1 MAELSLQ
8 RVLLVV
14 GTVVLLAAGSA
25 SLSGCGG
32 PDAEP
37 PEAARSSPELQP
49 SGPASNA
56 PTLTAQ
62 QQAEKDLDRLVRDYY
77 AAENAVY
84 LDPASD
90 PSAALDPYLRNPAS
104 AARIA
109 DILSFRSA
117 GHTLESSSV
126 EVHWVKVTSVD
137 MASGGA
143 AVAELQVCKTLD
155 SRGVDGGTGMP
166 ASVLD
171 RGAIRWSATQ
181 LPDGDWRLTDYA
193 GIQGE
198 EGQC

>member
-1 MAELSLQ
+1 
-8 RVLLVV
+8 
-14 GTVVLLAAGSA
+14 
-25 SLSGCGG
+25 
-32 PDAEP
+32 
-37 PEAARSSPELQP
+37 
-49 SGPASNA
+49 
-56 PTLTAQ
+56 LTAQ

-84 LDPASD
+84 LDPARD

-143 AVAELQVCKTLD
+143 AVAECHTTSAAGTSGSTGEPSSFSNTRTTAWNA
-155 SRGVDGGTGMP
+155 SRLE
-166 ASVLD
+166 S
-171 RGAIRWSATQ
+171 
-181 LPDGDWRLTDYA
+181 GDWRLSSYES
-193 GIQGE
+193 GE
-198 EGQC
+198 PGPC